1 MIKRSLLAT
10 SIAIAIAQQASAAPL
25 VPVDARGLAMGSTGV
40 ASAKLAHAPQYNPA
54 LLSTAH
60 ADDDFAIVFP
70 QIGII
75 ASDEEEMVDSFDAL
89 SNDPYAGSSSGESII
104 DHFEGITDQLD
115 IILTSGDS
123 GTVSMEKQI
132 SDFETLISN
141 VPGNGGDNST
151 TAAELTT
158 ATNNLNTS
166 ATALTNQTQEL
177 EDTTFDLTSE
187 LSSISGR
194 AIRGNLG
201 LSGAIAI
208 PSKTFAAAISVSGSA
223 FFSGRMFF
231 TDSDS
236 SLFNGYAEAV
246 NAYADKTQEYTQAT
260 NDLALATQALE
271 TCTTG
276 SSCSGS
282 TEADAVIAATT
293 DAETKQAAL
302 KDFSYEKDGRT
313 ILSTDGIS
321 GDIILDDD
329 LTSNVQIVAVGV
341 TEIGLTFSREFEV
354 LGENVSF
361 GITPKLQTIK
371 TFNYVA
377 SVDDDDIEEEDITDT
392 EQDFSSFN
400 LDAGAAYQFG
410 SSNQWQVGIVA
421 KNLISKEYE
430 TESNANTITGE
441 VTKTKISL
449 DTQFRG
455 GVSHTTD
462 WTVIAIDVDL
472 MENDPV
478 AFEEPTQ
485 YAAIGAE
492 LDLFD
497 TLQLRAGY
505 RTNLSVSDASIASIG
520 LGLSPFGVHLDIAAM
535 ANPSDPEKEAGVAM
549 ELGFYF

>member
-1 MIKRSLLAT
+1 MIKRFLLAT

-25 VPVDARGLAMGSTGV
+25 VPMDARGLAMGGTGV
-40 ASAKLAHAPQYNPA
+40 ASAKLAHAPLYNPA

-70 QIGII
+70 QIGVIV
-75 ASDEEEMVDSFDAL
+75 SDEEEMIDSFDAL
-89 SNDPYAGSSSGESII
+89 SNDPYSSSSSGESII

-123 GTVSMEKQI
+123 GSVSMEQQI

-141 VPGNGGDNST
+141 VPGNGGDDST
-151 TAAELTT
+151 TSAALTT
-158 ATNNLNTS
+158 ATNDLNTS
-166 ATALTNQTQEL
+166 ATLLTGQTQEL

-208 PSKTFAAAISVSGSA
+208 PSKTFAAAISVSGST

-231 TDSDS
+231 TDSDN

-246 NAYADKTQEYTQAT
+246 NAYATTTQEYTQAT
-260 NDLALATQALE
+260 QDLAQATEDLE
-271 TCTTG
+271 NCTTASTCTA
-276 SSCSGS
+276 
-282 TEADAVIAATT
+282 TEVDAVTTATT
-293 DAETKQAAL
+293 DAEAKQSEL
-302 KDFSYEKDGRT
+302 ESFSYEKDGRT

-329 LTSNVQIVAVGV
+329 LTSNVQIVAVGI

-354 LGENVSF
+354 LGENISF

-377 SVDDDDIEEEDITDT
+377 SVDDEDIKEEDITDT

-410 SSNQWQVGIVA
+410 ASNQWQVGIVA

-520 LGLSPFGVHLDIAAM
+520 LGFSPFGVHLDIAAM
-535 ANPSDPEKEAGVAM
+535 ANPSNIEKEAGVAM

>member
-1 MIKRSLLAT
+1 M
-10 SIAIAIAQQASAAPL
+10 
-25 VPVDARGLAMGSTGV
+25 
-40 ASAKLAHAPQYNPA
+40 
-54 LLSTAH
+54 
-60 ADDDFAIVFP
+60 
-70 QIGII
+70 
-75 ASDEEEMVDSFDAL
+75 
-89 SNDPYAGSSSGESII
+89 
-104 DHFEGITDQLD
+104 
-115 IILTSGDS
+115 
-123 GTVSMEKQI
+123 
-132 SDFETLISN
+132 
-141 VPGNGGDNST
+141 
-151 TAAELTT
+151 
-158 ATNNLNTS
+158 
-166 ATALTNQTQEL
+166 
-177 EDTTFDLTSE
+177 
-187 LSSISGR
+187 
-194 AIRGNLG
+194 
-201 LSGAIAI
+201 
-208 PSKTFAAAISVSGSA
+208 
-223 FFSGRMFF
+223 
-231 TDSDS
+231 
-236 SLFNGYAEAV
+236 
-246 NAYADKTQEYTQAT
+246 
-260 NDLALATQALE
+260 
-271 TCTTG
+271 
-276 SSCSGS
+276 
-282 TEADAVIAATT
+282 
-293 DAETKQAAL
+293 
-302 KDFSYEKDGRT
+302 
-313 ILSTDGIS
+313 
-321 GDIILDDD
+321 
-329 LTSNVQIVAVGV
+329 QIVAVGV

>member
-1 MIKRSLLAT
+1 MIKRSLLAS
-10 SIAIAIAQQASAAPL
+10 SIAIALTQQASAAPL
-25 VPVDARGLAMGSTGV
+25 VPIDARGLAMGSTGV

-54 LLSTAH
+54 LLSTAN
-60 ADDDFAIVFP
+60 AEDDFAIIFP
-70 QIGII
+70 QIGVIV
-75 ASDEEEMVDSFDAL
+75 SDEEEMVDSFDAL
-89 SNDPYAGSSSGESII
+89 SNDAYAGSNSGESII

-115 IILTSGDS
+115 TILVSGS
-123 GTVSMEKQI
+123 NSMEQQI
-132 SDFETLISN
+132 TDFEVLISN
-141 VPGNGGDNST
+141 VPGNGGNDTT
-151 TAAELTT
+151 TAASLTT
-158 ATNNLNTS
+158 ATNNLNSS
-166 ATALTNQTQEL
+166 ATALTGQTQEL

-194 AIRGNLG
+194 AIRGNVG
-201 LSGAIAI
+201 VNGAIAI
-208 PSKTFAAAISVSGSA
+208 PSKTFSAAISVSGSA

-246 NAYADKTQEYTQAT
+246 NGYANTTQAYTQAT
-260 NDLALATQALE
+260 QQLAQATQNLE
-271 TCTTG
+271 ACP
-276 SSCSGS
+276 SSCS
-282 TEADAVIAATT
+282 TEAAAVVAATSN
-293 DAETKQAAL
+293 AEAKQTEL
-302 KDFSYEKDGRT
+302 KNFSYEKDGRT
-313 ILSTDGIS
+313 ILSTDNAGEI
-321 GDIILDDD
+321 DLDDD

-341 TEIGLTFSREFEV
+341 TEIGLTFSREFEIS
-354 LGENVSF
+354 GEKISF

-371 TFNYVA
+371 TFNYIA
-377 SVDDDDIEEEDITDT
+377 SVDDDDIEEEDVTDT
-392 EQDFSSFN
+392 EQDFSAFN

-410 SSNQWQVGIVA
+410 DSNQWQVGLVA
-421 KNLISKEYE
+421 KNLLSKEYE

-441 VTKTKISL
+441 ITKTKISL

-485 YAAIGAE
+485 YASIGAE
-492 LDLFD
+492 LDIFD

-505 RTNLSVSDASIASIG
+505 RTNLSVSDASIASVG
-520 LGLSPFGVHLDIAAM
+520 FGFSPFGVHLDIAAM
-535 ANPSDPEKEAGVAM
+535 ANPNDPEKEAGLAA

>member
-10 SIAIAIAQQASAAPL
+10 SIAMAIAQQASAAPL
-25 VPVDARGLAMGSTGV
+25 VPIDARGLAMGSTGV

-70 QIGII
+70 QIGVIV
-75 ASDEEEMVDSFDAL
+75 SDEEEMVDSFDAL

-115 IILTSGDS
+115 NILVSDS
-123 GTVSMEKQI
+123 NSMEQQI

-141 VPGNGGDNST
+141 VPGNGGDDST
-151 TAAELTT
+151 TAAQLTA
-158 ATNNLNTS
+158 ATNTLNTS
-166 ATALTNQTQEL
+166 ATALTAQTQEL
-177 EDTTFDLTSE
+177 EDTTIDLTSE

-231 TDSDS
+231 TDNDN

-246 NAYADKTQEYTQAT
+246 DAYATSTQEYTQAT
-260 NDLALATQALE
+260 QDLAQATEDFETCSATFSCTATETDAVTAATAEAESKQSALE
-271 TCTTG
+271 N
-276 SSCSGS
+276 
-282 TEADAVIAATT
+282 
-293 DAETKQAAL
+293 
-302 KDFSYEKDGRT
+302 FSYEKDGRT
-313 ILSTDGIS
+313 ILSSDGVS
-321 GDIILDDD
+321 GDITLDDD

-354 LGENVSF
+354 LGENISF

-441 VTKTKISL
+441 VVKTKISL

-462 WTVIAIDVDL
+462 WSVIAIDVDL

-485 YAAIGAE
+485 YAAIGTE

-520 LGLSPFGVHLDIAAM
+520 LGFSPFGVHLDIAAM